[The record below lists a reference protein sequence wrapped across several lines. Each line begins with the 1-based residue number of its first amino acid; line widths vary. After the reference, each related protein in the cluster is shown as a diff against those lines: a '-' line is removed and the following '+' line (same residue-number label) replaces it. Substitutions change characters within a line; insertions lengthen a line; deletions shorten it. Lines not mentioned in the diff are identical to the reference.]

1 MADRIKWLH
10 TAGGCLMAFVFSA
23 AAWTAAMALF
33 GFFPFGSKTI
43 LITDMGSQY
52 VAYHEALYEMIH
64 EGDSLL
70 FTWNTGMGMN
80 FLGII
85 AYYLAAVSAV
95 LAHRRHPVYFI
106 GKDCRFRPDLFA
118 VSA

>member
-70 FTWNTGMGMN
+70 FT
-80 FLGII
+80 
-85 AYYLAAVSAV
+85 
-95 LAHRRHPVYFI
+95 
-106 GKDCRFRPDLFA
+106 CLF
-118 VSA
+118 